1 MAANLARI
9 FGTEEDRVNCPFYF
23 KIGACRNGDSC
34 NRLHNRPVT
43 SPTIILP
50 HMYPVPPAAI
60 ALAEGQEVSDD
71 VADEAQEHFE
81 NFYEDVYNELVNF
94 GEIDDMA
101 VSENICDHMIGNV
114 YVKFKKEEAADQ
126 ALQKLTGRFYNT
138 RELKVELSPLTDFKE
153 ARCRQFEEAQCGRGG
168 YCNFVHWKYAPRRL
182 RRRLRRDMKDM
193 HPELAARDRSRSRD
207 RDRDRDRDRGGR
219 GGGDRDR
226 DRDRGGRGRGGGD
239 RDRHRGG
246 GDRDRDR
253 DRDRRRDSGRDSGRH
268 GDRDRENRDDRNG
281 GGDDRGNGDRQNSE
295 ERRAMIAKWNTEGGD
310 DKNDD
315 NNDNN
320 NDDAARGD

>member
-60 ALAEGQEVSDD
+60 ALAEGQEVSDE

-81 NFYEDVYNELVNF
+81 NFYEDVYMELAKH
-94 GEIDDMA
+94 GEVEDMA

-114 YVKFKKEEAADQ
+114 YVKYRFEESADL
-126 ALQKLTGRFYNT
+126 ALQKLTGRYYNT
-138 RELKVELSPLTDFKE
+138 RACHVELSPLTDFKE

-168 YCNFVHWKYAPRRL
+168 YCNFVHWKYVPRRL
-182 RRRLRRDMKDM
+182 KRRLKREMNDEHPEHRERRDK
-193 HPELAARDRSRSRD
+193 ARNRDSARGAD
-207 RDRDRDRDRGGR
+207 RDTEMKCEPCDTGETGAGG
-219 GGGDRDR
+219 
-226 DRDRGGRGRGGGD
+226 
-239 RDRHRGG
+239 
-246 GDRDRDR
+246 
-253 DRDRRRDSGRDSGRH
+253 
-268 GDRDRENRDDRNG
+268 E
-281 GGDDRGNGDRQNSE
+281 RQTSE
-295 ERRAMIAKWNTEGGD
+295 ERRAMIASWNTE
-310 DKNDD
+310 
-315 NNDNN
+315 
-320 NDDAARGD
+320 